1 MSGFLSQKNILITG
15 GTGSFGK
22 KCIQIL
28 LEQHDPLR
36 IVVFSRD
43 ELKQHEMRVGGFDD
57 PRLRYFIGDVRDA
70 GRLCLAFNGIDV
82 VIHAAALK
90 QVPAC
95 EYNPSEAILT
105 NITGS

>member
-36 IVVFSRD
+36 IVMFSRD
-43 ELKQHEMRVGGFDD
+43 ELKQLSVLTIFD
-57 PRLRYFIGDVRDA
+57 P
-70 GRLCLAFNGIDV
+70 
-82 VIHAAALK
+82 LK
-90 QVPAC
+90 R
-95 EYNPSEAILT
+95 
-105 NITGS
+105 